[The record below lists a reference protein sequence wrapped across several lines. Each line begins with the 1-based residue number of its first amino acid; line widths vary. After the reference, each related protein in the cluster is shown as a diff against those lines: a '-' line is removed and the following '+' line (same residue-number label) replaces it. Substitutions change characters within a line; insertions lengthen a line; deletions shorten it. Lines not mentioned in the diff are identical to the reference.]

1 MKLRL
6 RNLLLTIVV
15 LQAIMT
21 AISLYI
27 AWRVKDIF
35 DAIPGEPINVTI
47 EQKKQ

>member
-15 LQAIMT
+15 LQAVMT
-21 AISLYI
+21 AIALYI

-35 DAIPGEPINVTI
+35 DAIPGEPISVTI
-47 EQKKQ
+47 EQKM